1 MAISDAVT
9 NDSAGRARLRLEMY
23 EESTAISSNASVVR
37 IRVNV
42 MDNNASFGG
51 FGPGSWSASVPGIG
65 SWGGSFNYNFNAGQ
79 NYALLDTAFVL
90 GHAANGSASVTGFAS
105 FDGDND
111 PVGDASTSLTLSSP
125 GTLTDFDFTA
135 GVPAT
140 LTATYIAG
148 TGTKLD
154 WTASV
159 SFKSPVTYY
168 TSWRSSTNGG
178 ASYGAWSAETSTTA
192 LTYTY
197 TGLTPGLTYQFR
209 VRAYNG
215 FDNYSGFR
223 ESNTVFLTAGGKRFL
238 TPNWILTAAQAKRW
252 TGTAWTTLTIAKR
265 YDQATSS
272 WVNLS

>member
-1 MAISDAVT
+1 MTIQGAYT
-9 NDSAGRARLRLEMY
+9 NDNANRVLVYLDVYPESTNIAANTTTFRYRAWRQDGNPNRTGEAQCTYAWYFRGGLVASGGGYYYANDYQEFINTTFTVGHNPDGSLGPVSANGGLYGNSAGG
-23 EESTAISSNASVVR
+23 T
-37 IRVNV
+37 
-42 MDNNASFGG
+42 
-51 FGPGSWSASVPGIG
+51 GIG
-65 SWGGSFNYNFNAGQ
+65 VAEISFNVEG
-79 NYALLDTAFVL
+79 V
-90 GHAANGSASVTGFAS
+90 
-105 FDGDND
+105 
-111 PVGDASTSLTLSSP
+111 
-125 GTLTDFDFTA
+125 TDFNFSA
-135 GVPAT
+135 GTPPS
-140 LTATYIAG
+140 LTATFIAG

-154 WTASV
+154 WGASV

-252 TGTAWTTLTIAKR
+252 TGSAWQTLTTAKR
-265 YDQATSS
+265 YDEATKS
-272 WVNLS
+272 WVSLS